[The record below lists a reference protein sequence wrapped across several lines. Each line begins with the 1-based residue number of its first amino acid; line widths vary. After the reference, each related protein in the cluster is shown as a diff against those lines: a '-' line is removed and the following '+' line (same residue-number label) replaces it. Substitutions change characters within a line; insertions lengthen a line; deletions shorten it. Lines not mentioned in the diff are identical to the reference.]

1 MKKRLLSGFLWVLML
16 IVSCTNLW
24 ADNTRIAVVSQGNAP
39 DAVVSPVAA
48 RGLYFLIFD
57 ARGTFI
63 EAVENPHRNAGRNAS
78 EQVVVDLSNRGV
90 TTLIAGNFGNKMTAA
105 LTARRIRHVEFQGTA
120 ADAVRKAVP

>member
-16 IVSCTNLW
+16 IVSGTNLW
-24 ADNTRIAVVSQGNAP
+24 ADNTRIAVVSQGNTP

-57 ARGTFI
+57 VQGTFI
-63 EAVENPHRNAGRNAS
+63 EALKNPYRDAGRNAS
-78 EQVVVDLSNRGV
+78 EQVVADLSNRGV

-105 LTARRIRHVEFQGTA
+105 MTARRIRYVEFQGTA